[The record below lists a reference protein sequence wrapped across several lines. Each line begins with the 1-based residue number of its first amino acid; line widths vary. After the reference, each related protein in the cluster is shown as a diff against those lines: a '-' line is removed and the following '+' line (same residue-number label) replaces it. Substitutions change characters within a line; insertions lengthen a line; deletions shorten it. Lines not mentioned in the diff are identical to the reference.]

1 MTGND
6 SFLRELNFTGRFFSS
21 EEALKLGFVSKV
33 CETREQLLQDLLQL
47 AEVIAS
53 KSPVAV
59 WTIKQA
65 LNHDLNRI
73 VEPNV
78 DYMARTNA
86 AMLLTTDV

>member
-1 MTGND
+1 
-6 SFLRELNFTGRFFSS
+6 
-21 EEALKLGFVSKV
+21 
-33 CETREQLLQDLLQL
+33 LLQL

-65 LNHDLNRI
+65 LNHDLNKI

-86 AMLLTTDV
+86 AMLLTTDVHEAVSAFLTKQKPNFPKL